1 MFNSLNNTTMTVRQL
16 TIEQKDALIG
26 QTYDGVQFFNP
37 TLDADG
43 NWFISVE
50 EYNCLTLVRANELG
64 VISWWFDL
72 PLVPCN
78 PVITEFP
85 Q

>member
-1 MFNSLNNTTMTVRQL
+1 MTVRQL

-43 NWFISVE
+43 TWFISNEEVDQCTHEGMVE
-50 EYNCLTLVRANELG
+50 WIHE
-64 VISWWFDL
+64 L
-72 PLVPCN
+72 PLIAYN
-78 PVITEFP
+78 PIVSELPF
-85 Q
+85 